1 MPRAAVQV
9 VGDPRFLAH
18 RAPEGHPERPER
30 LAAVGD
36 AVDRALALHGERI
49 ERATPRA
56 ATFDELR
63 LVHDERM
70 LRILASTRGA
80 EDGQLDADT
89 YHVGESFDVAC
100 LAAGASIDLVRAALS
115 DEVPRGFAAVRPP
128 GHHAEANRAMG
139 FCLLNNVAIA
149 TRVCQQEF
157 GTPRILIFDW
167 DVHHGNGTQH
177 SFEDDPNVLYVSTHQ
192 FPFYPGTGS
201 HREAGVGRG
210 VGATL
215 NVPMPAGC
223 GDAEYAGVV
232 ERIITPAALAF
243 RPDLILVSCGFD
255 AHRDDPLASMEVSRA
270 GYLAMAMRLRA
281 LADTLCRGRIVHVL
295 EGGYSLLG
303 VREGT
308 SAVLESLVVEAADP
322 GALGASLDAS
332 LEPGSV
338 LRSLVERAVGVHG
351 GRIPGLGAA

>member
-1 MPRAAVQV
+1 MTRASVQV
-9 VGDPRFLAH
+9 VGDPRFLDH
-18 RAPEGHPERPER
+18 RSPAGHPERPER
-30 LAAVGD
+30 LR
-36 AVDRALALHGERI
+36 AVDHAVDLALAEHGDRI
-49 ERATPRA
+49 ERVAPRA

-63 LVHDERM
+63 LIHDERM
-70 LRILASTRGA
+70 LMNLAATRGA
-80 EDGQLDADT
+80 RAGQLDADT
-89 YHVGESFDVAC
+89 YHVAESFDVAC
-100 LAAGASIDLVRAALS
+100 LAAGASIDLVRSALR

-149 TRVCQQEF
+149 ARVAEAEF

-177 SFEDDPNVLYVSTHQ
+177 SFEDDPNVSYVSTHQ
-192 FPFYPGTGS
+192 FPFYPGTGG

-210 VGATL
+210 LGATL

-223 GDAEYAGVV
+223 GDAEYVGVV
-232 ERIITPAALAF
+232 ERIVTPAAIAF

-255 AHRDDPLASMEVSRA
+255 AHRDDPLASMEVSQTGFR
-270 GYLAMAMRLRA
+270 AMAMRLRTI
-281 LADTLCRGRIVHVL
+281 ADSLCRGRIVYVL

-308 SAVLESLVVEAADP
+308 SAVLESLVAENVNAAAAESS
-322 GALGASLDAS
+322 AL
-332 LEPGSV
+332 PGSV
-338 LRSLVERAVGVHG
+338 LRTLVERAVGVHG
-351 GRIPGLGAA
+351 GHIPDLGAA

>member
-1 MPRAAVQV
+1 MPRAPVKV
-9 VGDPRFLAH
+9 VGDPRFMLH

-30 LAAVGD
+30 LTAVDD
-36 AVDRALALHGERI
+36 AVDRALAAHGERI
-49 ERATPRA
+49 ARETPRA
-56 ATFDELR
+56 AHFDELR

-70 LRILASTRGA
+70 LKILASTRA
-80 EDGQLDADT
+80 ADDGQLDADT
-89 YHVGESFDVAC
+89 YHVAESFDVAC
-100 LAAGASIDLVRAALS
+100 LAAGASIDLVRAALR

-149 TRVCQQEF
+149 TRVCQREL

-223 GDAEYAGVV
+223 GDAEYVGVV
-232 ERIITPAALAF
+232 ERIITPAAIAF

-255 AHRDDPLASMEVSRA
+255 AHRDDPLASMEVSHA

-281 LADTLCRGRIVHVL
+281 LADELCSGRIVHVL

-308 SAVLESLVVEAADP
+308 SAVLESLVVETADP
-322 GALGASLDAS
+322 SLPATPLETGSALRAI
-332 LEPGSV
+332 
-338 LRSLVERAVGVHG
+338 VERVVGVHG
-351 GRIPGLGAA
+351 GRIPDLGAA